1 MWEKIH
7 WWSIILE
14 SRLNLLQI
22 IKQVSHY
29 WMTIDVLNCIGWQLI
44 AFRLHFRSFQHWMS
58 ILGIAFCFY
67 LWKKS
72 SIDRSK
78 LGGHGLSESVTD
90 SMSTKNLCYR
100 YVPFVDSGFATKLS
114 IVKFV
119 LVIFRF
125 FGIWS
130 SWSEKIEKGMKR
142 SNWEEAPQTFF
153 IDFETTI
160 NNPQLY
166 FDYINIKSNKYFV
179 LPTSYPIQSGCRG
192 HGHGQLDVDIGSAN
206 EFWSDTCRE
215 NSALEQYSYLSMY
228 WLKMTHLTLKV
239 KNQYS
244 DLVKIFVCKIL
255 IYQGRK
261 HHVFE
266 LKNFFWPASIFSS
279 HGMVFKYTFWIRDTV
294 VYI

>member
-1 MWEKIH
+1 MGKDSLVE
-7 WWSIILE
+7 
-14 SRLNLLQI
+14 
-22 IKQVSHY
+22 HY
-29 WMTIDVLNCIGWQLI
+29 
-44 AFRLHFRSFQHWMS
+44 F
-58 ILGIAFCFY
+58 GIAFESAANNKTSVPLLDDHWCFELY
-67 LWKKS
+67 WVATDCIPIAFPVFSTLNVHFGDSFLFLSLKKS

-125 FGIWS
+125 FEWS
-130 SWSEKIEKGMKR
+130 TWSEKIEKRMKR

-179 LPTSYPIQSGCRG
+179 LPTSFSVESETRAWTAGRG
-192 HGHGQLDVDIGSAN
+192 DRVSKRVLVGYVPGKLCDRTIFLSA
-206 EFWSDTCRE
+206 
-215 NSALEQYSYLSMY
+215 
-228 WLKMTHLTLKV
+228 KV
-239 KNQYS
+239 S
-244 DLVKIFVCKIL
+244 
-255 IYQGRK
+255 
-261 HHVFE
+261 
-266 LKNFFWPASIFSS
+266 
-279 HGMVFKYTFWIRDTV
+279 T
-294 VYI
+294 